1 MKQTKEQRKEYR
13 RKWRAEN
20 LEKSREYNKKFRE
33 NNPEYHK
40 KWREDN
46 PEKWRESY
54 RKAHVKWAANN
65 PEKARESYRKASRK
79 WRENNPEKAREL
91 DIKSGRNRKENNPE
105 YYNKWRKAK
114 RKTDPNFRLHCNMR
128 SAMSNALAGRSK
140 SASTMKIIG
149 CSVEEF
155 FEHLESCVKWE
166 PWMTRERY
174 GKGGWDVDHIIAIEK
189 WDKNCPLQF
198 ALCWEKSNLQPME
211 HIKNIKKGAK

>member
-1 MKQTKEQRKEYR
+1 
-13 RKWRAEN
+13 
-20 LEKSREYNKKFRE
+20 
-33 NNPEYHK
+33 
-40 KWREDN
+40 
-46 PEKWRESY
+46 
-54 RKAHVKWAANN
+54 
-65 PEKARESYRKASRK
+65 
-79 WRENNPEKAREL
+79 
-91 DIKSGRNRKENNPE
+91 
-105 YYNKWRKAK
+105 
-114 RKTDPNFRLHCNMR
+114 MR
-128 SAMSNALAGRSK
+128 SAVSNALAGRRK

>member
-1 MKQTKEQRKEYR
+1 MTLKKSKKEYNKEYR
-13 RKWRAEN
+13 LK
-20 LEKSREYNKKFRE
+20 
-33 NNPEYHK
+33 NPEYHK

-79 WRENNPEKAREL
+79 WRENNPEKARES
-91 DIKSGRNRKENNPE
+91 DIKSGIYRRENNPE

-114 RKTDPNFRLHCNMR
+114 LKTNPNFRLDCNMR
-128 SAMSNALAGRSK
+128 SAISNVLAGRRK
-140 SASTMKIIG
+140 SASTMNIIG

-166 PWMTRERY
+166 PWMTRENY
-174 GKGGWDVDHIIAIEK
+174 GKNGWDVDHIIAIAH
-189 WDKNCPLQF
+189 WDANCPLQF
-198 ALCWEKSNLQPME
+198 ILCWDKSNLQPMV
-211 HIKNIKKGAK
+211 HIENIKKGAR